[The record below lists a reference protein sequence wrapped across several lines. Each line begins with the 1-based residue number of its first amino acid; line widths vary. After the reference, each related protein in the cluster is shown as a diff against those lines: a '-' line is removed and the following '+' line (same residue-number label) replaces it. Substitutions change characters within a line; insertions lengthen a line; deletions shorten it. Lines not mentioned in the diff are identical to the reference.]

1 MQLRRNGAAKRRR
14 AVLAALEAAVGSKR
28 KALRLLENPALVH
41 LKKFYESA

>member
-1 MQLRRNGAAKRRR
+1 
-14 AVLAALEAAVGSKR
+14 VLAALEAAVGSKR